1 MNETKKAAIT
11 PTKLRSVNVISKFY
25 IVPLINRVNR
35 HYYLVMRFLISVID
49 TQTRSPHT
57 PEEMKAIDDFN
68 DKIEDAGQRLFAC
81 GIDSPDKAVVFDS
94 RNGSEVS
101 IPGPHHSSA
110 EYFSGFWII
119 KVDSLETAQ
128 QIAAEGSKACN
139 RKVELR
145 PLFG

>member
-1 MNETKKAAIT
+1 MYTF
-11 PTKLRSVNVISKFY
+11 P
-25 IVPLINRVNR
+25 
-35 HYYLVMRFLISVID
+35 MRFLISVID

-57 PEEMKAIDDFN
+57 PEEIKAIDDFN

-128 QIAAEGSKACN
+128 QLAAESSRACT
-139 RKVELR
+139 RKVEVRHL
-145 PLFG
+145 LG

>member
-1 MNETKKAAIT
+1 MIAPAIVKLESVTNE
-11 PTKLRSVNVISKFY
+11 FY
-25 IVPLINRVNR
+25 IESMKNLGHSVY
-35 HYYLVMRFLISVID
+35 HCSMRFLISVID

-81 GIDSPDKAVVFDS
+81 GIDSPDKAIVFDS
-94 RNGSEVS
+94 RDGNLSSYE
-101 IPGPHHSSA
+101 GPHHKND
-110 EYFSGFWII
+110 EYFSGFWIV

-128 QIAAEGSKACN
+128 QLAAEGSAACN

-145 PLFG
+145 PLLG

>member
-1 MNETKKAAIT
+1 MYTF
-11 PTKLRSVNVISKFY
+11 P
-25 IVPLINRVNR
+25 
-35 HYYLVMRFLISVID
+35 MRFLISVID
-49 TQTRSPHT
+49 TQTRAPHT
-57 PEEMKAIDDFN
+57 PEEMRAIDDFN

-101 IPGPHHSSA
+101 IPGPHHSST
-110 EYFSGFWII
+110 EYFSGFWIV

-128 QIAAEGSKACN
+128 QLAAEGSKACN

-145 PLFG
+145 PLLG

>member
-1 MNETKKAAIT
+1 
-11 PTKLRSVNVISKFY
+11 
-25 IVPLINRVNR
+25 
-35 HYYLVMRFLISVID
+35 MRFIISVID
-49 TQTRSPHT
+49 TQTRPPHT

-68 DKIEDAGQRLFAC
+68 DKIEAAGQRLFAC
-81 GIDSPDKAVVFDS
+81 GMDSPATATVFDYRQGIS
-94 RNGSEVS
+94 ASH
-101 IPGPHHSSA
+101 PGAHHQTD

-128 QIAAEGSKACN
+128 QLAAEGSKACN

>member
-1 MNETKKAAIT
+1 
-11 PTKLRSVNVISKFY
+11 
-25 IVPLINRVNR
+25 
-35 HYYLVMRFLISVID
+35 MRYLISVID

-57 PEEMKAIDDFN
+57 PEEIQSIDNFN

-81 GIDSPDKAVVFDS
+81 GIDSPDKAIVFDS
-94 RNGSEVS
+94 RNGSAS
-101 IPGPHHSSA
+101 TIPGPHHSSV

-128 QIAAEGSKACN
+128 QLAAEGSKACN

-145 PLFG
+145 PLLG